1 MPSFARPFP
10 GFLVALLLAA
20 LASGFGTMAAIE
32 RPALAQ
38 TQAESDA
45 ALADLAEILG
55 ALSHLEAICGEEERS
70 RADMERVLASETL
83 TNLRR
88 AVLID
93 AFNRGFRGV
102 ASTHRTCTS
111 TSERLIA
118 RHHARGAAIIDGLLA
133 P

>member
-1 MPSFARPFP
+1 MRHPARPLIVLFAAVTLSLS
-10 GFLVALLLAA
+10 GVLLADK
-20 LASGFGTMAAIE
+20 
-32 RPALAQ
+32 PALAQ

-55 ALSHLEAICGEEERS
+55 ALAHLEVVCGDEERS
-70 RADMERVLASETL
+70 RDDMERVLASETL
-83 TNLRR
+83 TELRR

-102 ASTHRTCTS
+102 ASTHRTCTT

-118 RHHARGAAIIDGLLA
+118 RHHDRGATIIDGLLE